1 MKKYIIANANI
12 ITRER
17 TIPKGALCISSGKI
31 DAVWEYLPENI
42 SKDIPVYDAE
52 GSYISPGFI
61 DIHLHG
67 GNGSDFLSGDSD
79 KNIEC
84 CKMHM
89 QHGTT
94 SLVPTFSTSDYTTY
108 RNALRG
114 ISETMKNMKGMAD
127 VPNILGVHMEGP
139 YLSPSQL
146 GAQSP
151 DFIIKPDEKDYIPLL
166 EDYPF
171 ILRWTIAPETEGV
184 LSMVRKLA
192 PLGIHFS
199 IGHSDA
205 LFEDVIKAYELG
217 VNCITHLYSACS
229 TVRRI
234 NAYRHAGIIEAAYYL
249 DDMNVE
255 IIADGK
261 HLPPS
266 LLKLIYKI
274 KGRERVCLITD
285 AISAAGLSPD
295 LGEIYDMS
303 SKQTI
308 IIEDGVGKLKDRS
321 AFAGSIATADLL
333 VHNMV
338 KLADVPLIDAV
349 KMMSYNPAK
358 LIGMENKKGSI
369 ANGMDADLI
378 MFNDDIQIQ
387 KVIVAGQEVYNEK

>member
-1 MKKYIIANANI
+1 MNKYVIDNAKI

-17 TIPKGALCISSGKI
+17 IITNGALCVAAGKI
-31 DAVWEYLPENI
+31 DAVWEHLPKSI
-42 SKDIPVYDAE
+42 CKDIPVYNAE
-52 GSYISPGFI
+52 GNYISPGFI
-61 DIHLHG
+61 DMHLHG
-67 GNGSDFLSGDSD
+67 GNGSDFLSGDPQ
-79 KNIEC
+79 KNIDC

-89 QHGTT
+89 RHGTT
-94 SLVPTFSTSDYTTY
+94 SLVPTLSTSDYDMY
-108 RNALRG
+108 RNALHG
-114 ISETMKNMKGMAD
+114 MKNTIKSMEKG
-127 VPNILGVHMEGP
+127 PNILGVHMEGP

-151 DFIIKPDEKDYIPLL
+151 DFVIKPNEKDYMPLL
-166 EDYPF
+166 EEFPF
-171 ILRWTIAPETEGV
+171 ILRWTIAPEAEGV
-184 LSMVRKLA
+184 LSMVRKLT

-205 LFEDVIKAYELG
+205 LFEDVIKTYELN
-217 VNCITHLYSACS
+217 VNCITHFYSACS

-261 HLPPS
+261 HLPQS

-274 KGRERVCLITD
+274 KGHDRICLVTD

-321 AFAGSIATADLL
+321 AFAGSIATSDRL
-333 VHNMV
+333 VRNMV
-338 KLADVPLIDAV
+338 KLADVPLVSAV
-349 KMMSYNPAK
+349 KMMSFNPAK
-358 LIGMENKKGSI
+358 LVGMDNKKGSI
-369 ANGMDADLI
+369 APGMDADLI
-378 MFNDDIQIQ
+378 MFDDDIQIK
-387 KVIVAGQEVYNEK
+387 KVIVGGQEVYSGQ